1 MLVDINLL
9 PKKEK
14 KKSSYILLIILF
26 LIVLAGA
33 GFYMWRQYSLQME
46 TKQKLQ
52 TELNNVKIEKVTIE
66 TKAKEST
73 SNDAA
78 TQLQAA
84 IKWANDNQS
93 STYSLLQNISSL
105 LPERGFIM
113 DFSFQ
118 DDGSASLSVQFDS
131 AREAA
136 YYLKNL
142 SKATFIKQADLLNI
156 KTETPKSDTVVDEY
170 AVLPRYT
177 ADYQLQ
183 VDPSKLKQ
191 KGEVTK

>member
-1 MLVDINLL
+1 MLISIYYL
-9 PKKEK
+9 K
-14 KKSSYILLIILF
+14 KKNKLSYILF
-26 LIVLAGA
+26 LILFFIVIVAAG
-33 GFYMWRQYSLQME
+33 YYLWRQYSYQME

-52 TELNNVKIEKVTIE
+52 TELNNVKIEKVTLE
-66 TKAKEST
+66 TAAKEST
-73 SNDAA
+73 SNDAV

-84 IKWANDNQS
+84 IQWANDNQS

-118 DDGSASLSVQFDS
+118 EDGAVSLSVQFDS

-136 YYLKNL
+136 YYLKSL

-156 KTETPKSDTVVDEY
+156 TTETPESDTVVDEY

-183 VDPSKLKQ
+183 IDPSKLKQ
-191 KGEVTK
+191 KGEVAK